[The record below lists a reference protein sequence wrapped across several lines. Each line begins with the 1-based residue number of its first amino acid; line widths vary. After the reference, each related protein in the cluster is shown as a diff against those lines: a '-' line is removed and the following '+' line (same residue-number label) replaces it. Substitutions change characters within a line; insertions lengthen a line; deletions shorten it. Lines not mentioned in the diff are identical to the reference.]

1 MTLLLALDF
10 LKSLEFINSSC
21 DFIKS
26 DVYVSMCLCVYA
38 SMCLCMAT
46 LYCVAP

>member
-26 DVYVSMCLCVYA
+26 DSLSGYTVLCSA
-38 SMCLCMAT
+38 LST
-46 LYCVAP
+46 RRT

>member
-10 LKSLEFINSSC
+10 LKSPEFINSRC

-26 DVYVSMCLCVYA
+26 DFIKRLHCTV
-38 SMCLCMAT
+38 
-46 LYCVAP
+46 

>member
-10 LKSLEFINSSC
+10 LKSLEFINSSR

-26 DVYVSMCLCVYA
+26 DFIKSDSLSGYTVLCSA
-38 SMCLCMAT
+38 LST
-46 LYCVAP
+46 RRT